1 MLNGRCRERPRH
13 YPTHACLAGVPLPGC
28 ADARSP
34 TVVDVQI
41 LPLARSVVDPSAHR
55 RSDPALLSRA
65 AREPATWVVLL
76 RDGRIATVVEGGG
89 VALDLRRPADLAGW
103 PEDTATDGALWLF
116 LGEHAG
122 ETFLALLVTDLDLGG
137 ADLEGVHE
145 RPTEDQVGDQQRKE
159 RLAGM
164 LAQEQPQRATGG
176 GVLRP
181 SGQVRRPPQVQR
193 DAVALADGG
202 DPAVMQQDDPGG
214 GLAGGAGQQR
224 GIGPAVRR
232 GGNHRARQRQD
243 LHVHHRR
250 GARVGTPRQRHPP
263 ETRVGWVMPGPL
275 PTPTVERV
283 TRTPL
288 ALAALATVAVPGLDA
303 VDVRRP
309 RHPTS
314 GTDAAVVIDAEGRRW
329 VVRAPQS
336 PAAGAAL
343 EAEVGLLERLVVEV
357 DAGRL
362 PFDVPRPAGF
372 VDLPEGGRAVV
383 HPQLPGRPLHL
394 EDLGPGPG
402 LAAAVGRAIAAV
414 HELSPETVEDAGLPV
429 YEADAYRA
437 RRLAEVD
444 EAARTGRVPTG
455 LLRRWE
461 RALEDVAVW
470 RFRPTVVHGDLSADH
485 MLCSAD
491 RPVGVQGWSEAKVA
505 DPADDLA
512 WLLVAA
518 PHEGVD
524 AILEAYNMRRSE
536 LRDPHLTDRAL
547 LAGELALAR
556 WLLHGVRLED
566 EAIVEDATAML
577 VELAEHTAEPAP
589 AVTVGG
595 WLHTEEAAVE
605 EEPAAEEPAAEE
617 PAVEEE
623 PVPDDQS
630 LPDDEAG
637 EPAEPDAFPLA
648 AAVSWEP
655 GASLWEPVPDA
666 ETADPETADPETTA
680 GETADKTA
688 DEPPAQPV

>member
-1 MLNGRCRERPRH
+1 M
-13 YPTHACLAGVPLPGC
+13 
-28 ADARSP
+28 
-34 TVVDVQI
+34 
-41 LPLARSVVDPSAHR
+41 
-55 RSDPALLSRA
+55 
-65 AREPATWVVLL
+65 
-76 RDGRIATVVEGGG
+76 
-89 VALDLRRPADLAGW
+89 
-103 PEDTATDGALWLF
+103 
-116 LGEHAG
+116 
-122 ETFLALLVTDLDLGG
+122 
-137 ADLEGVHE
+137 
-145 RPTEDQVGDQQRKE
+145 
-159 RLAGM
+159 
-164 LAQEQPQRATGG
+164 
-176 GVLRP
+176 
-181 SGQVRRPPQVQR
+181 
-193 DAVALADGG
+193 
-202 DPAVMQQDDPGG
+202 
-214 GLAGGAGQQR
+214 
-224 GIGPAVRR
+224 
-232 GGNHRARQRQD
+232 
-243 LHVHHRR
+243 
-250 GARVGTPRQRHPP
+250 
-263 ETRVGWVMPGPL
+263 
-275 PTPTVERV
+275 
-283 TRTPL
+283 
-288 ALAALATVAVPGLDA
+288 
-303 VDVRRP
+303 
-309 RHPTS
+309 
-314 GTDAAVVIDAEGRRW
+314 VIDAEGRRW

-372 VDLPEGGRAVV
+372 VDLPEGGRAIV
-383 HPQLPGRPLHL
+383 HPQLPGRPLRL

-485 MLCSAD
+485 VLCSAD
-491 RPVGVQGWSEAKVA
+491 RPVGVLGWSEGKVA

-595 WLHTEEAAVE
+595 WVHAEEPAPEEPTPEGEVDAVAEERAAEETLAAEEPTPEEALEDEAIA
-605 EEPAAEEPAAEE
+605 EEPAAEETLAAEEPAAEE
-617 PAVEEE
+617 TLAAEE
-623 PVPDDQS
+623 PTPEEPTPEEPTPEETLATDSDDWAATLVDEKATPEEPTPEEALATDSDDWAATLVDEEVAPEIQEELVPDDQS

-637 EPAEPDAFPLA
+637 EPAEPDPFPLA
-648 AAVSWEP
+648 AETSWEP
-655 GASLWEPVPDA
+655 GPPLWESVLGTDA
-666 ETADPETADPETTA
+666 DETADETVDDTDE
-680 GETADKTA
+680 TA